1 MKIKDKFEILELT
14 INAYKKQITKHGF
27 SSKGVFW
34 QNNQTQNARF
44 DALLKGIVKSDI
56 NGNISITDYGCGYGE
71 FYNYIKNKS
80 FMSSSSFIGY
90 DIVDT
95 FILEAKKN
103 FPEVKWICSD
113 EISLETDYIFISG
126 ALNMAFNYS
135 IDEWEYFLQ
144 KQLEICFKYT
154 DKVLA
159 FNLLYSPKRKIENG
173 LYYTEIQKIFDFC
186 DKNLGNTII
195 SKTTGANKDITVF
208 VAK

>member
-80 FMSSSSFIGY
+80 FMSSSLFIGY

-103 FPEVKWICSD
+103 FLK
-113 EISLETDYIFISG
+113 
-126 ALNMAFNYS
+126 
-135 IDEWEYFLQ
+135 
-144 KQLEICFKYT
+144 
-154 DKVLA
+154 
-159 FNLLYSPKRKIENG
+159 
-173 LYYTEIQKIFDFC
+173 
-186 DKNLGNTII
+186 
-195 SKTTGANKDITVF
+195 
-208 VAK
+208 

>member
-14 INAYKKQITKHGF
+14 INAYKKQITRYGF

-44 DALLKGIVKSDI
+44 DALLKGIVKADI

-80 FMSSSSFIGY
+80 FMSSSLFIGY

-126 ALNMAFNYS
+126 TLNMSFNYS

-144 KQLEICFKYT
+144 KQLEICFKYAN
-154 DKVLA
+154 KVLA

-186 DKNLGNTII
+186 DKNLGNTVI
-195 SKTTGANKDITVF
+195 SKTRGAKKDITVF

>member
-80 FMSSSSFIGY
+80 FMSSSLFIGY

-103 FPEVKWICSD
+103 FPEVNWICSD

-195 SKTTGANKDITVF
+195 SKTKGAKKDITVF

>member
-195 SKTTGANKDITVF
+195 SKTIGANKDITVF

>member
-14 INAYKKQITKHGF
+14 VNAYKKQITKHGF

-90 DIVDT
+90 DIVET

-103 FPEVKWICSD
+103 FPEAKWICSD
-113 EISLETDYIFISG
+113 EMLLETDYIFISG
-126 ALNMAFNYS
+126 TLNMAFNYS
-135 IDEWEYFLQ
+135 IDEWENFLK
-144 KQLEICFKYT
+144 KQLEICFNKT
-154 DKVLA
+154 KKVLG
-159 FNLLYSPKRKIENG
+159 FNLLYSSKRKIENG
-173 LYYTEIQKIFDFC
+173 LYYTEIQKIFEFC

>member
-71 FYNYIKNKS
+71 FYNYIKNKP

-90 DIVDT
+90 DIVDK

-126 ALNMAFNYS
+126 TLNMSFNYS

-154 DKVLA
+154 NKVLA
-159 FNLLYSPKRKIENG
+159 FNLLYSSKRKIENG
-173 LYYTEIQKIFDFC
+173 LYYTEIHKIFDFC

-195 SKTTGANKDITVF
+195 SKTTGANKDLTIF
-208 VAK
+208 VTK

>member
-103 FPEVKWICSD
+103 FPEVNWICSD
-113 EISLETDYIFISG
+113 EIFLETDYIFISG

-195 SKTTGANKDITVF
+195 SKTKGANKDITVF

>member
-103 FPEVKWICSD
+103 FPEVNWICSD

-126 ALNMAFNYS
+126 ALNMAFHYS
-135 IDEWEYFLQ
+135 IDEWEYFLK

-154 DKVLA
+154 NKVLA

-195 SKTTGANKDITVF
+195 SKTTGANKDITIF

>member
-44 DALLKGIVKSDI
+44 EALLKGIVKSDI

-71 FYNYIKNKS
+71 FYNYIRNKS
-80 FMSSSSFIGY
+80 FMSSSSFTGY

-103 FPEVKWICSD
+103 FPEVNWICSD

-154 DKVLA
+154 NKVLA
-159 FNLLYSPKRKIENG
+159 FNLLYSSKRKIENG

-195 SKTTGANKDITVF
+195 SKTTGAKKDITVF

>member
-44 DALLKGIVKSDI
+44 DALLKGIVKTDI

-103 FPEVKWICSD
+103 FPKVKWICSD

-126 ALNMAFNYS
+126 TLNMSFNYS

-154 DKVLA
+154 NKVLA

-186 DKNLGNTII
+186 DKNLGNTVI
-195 SKTTGANKDITVF
+195 SKTTGAKKDITVF

>member
-1 MKIKDKFEILELT
+1 MIIKDKFEVFDLT
-14 INAYKKQITKHGF
+14 INAYKKQISKYGF

-34 QNNQTQNARF
+34 QNRDTQNARF
-44 DALLKGIVKSDI
+44 EALSKGIIKSDV
-56 NGNISITDYGCGYGE
+56 NGSISITDYGCGYGE
-71 FYNYIKNKS
+71 FYNFIKKKS

-95 FILEAKKN
+95 FILEAKEK

-113 EISLETDYIFISG
+113 KISLETDYIFISG
-126 ALNMAFNYS
+126 TLNMAFNYS
-135 IDEWEYFLQ
+135 IDEWEYFLK
-144 KQLEICFKYT
+144 KQLEICFKFT
-154 DKVLA
+154 NKVLA
-159 FNLLYSPKRKIENG
+159 FNLLYSSKRKIENG

-195 SKTTGANKDITVF
+195 SKTKGANKDITVF

>member
-126 ALNMAFNYS
+126 TLNMSFNYS

-154 DKVLA
+154 NKVLA

-186 DKNLGNTII
+186 DKNLGNTVI
-195 SKTTGANKDITVF
+195 SKTTGAKKDITVF

>member
-103 FPEVKWICSD
+103 FPEVNWICSD

-154 DKVLA
+154 NKVLA

-195 SKTTGANKDITVF
+195 SKTTGAKKDITVF

>member
-1 MKIKDKFEILELT
+1 MKIKDKFEVLELT

-103 FPEVKWICSD
+103 FPEVNWICSD

-126 ALNMAFNYS
+126 TLNMSFNYS